1 MIIRFIIYTVIV
13 IIILLVFVKYL
24 ENSSVYF
31 PEKEILAN
39 PSVVNLAY
47 EDVSFKTR
55 DGKTLNAWFVPA
67 DNARNTILLCHG
79 NGGNIGDRL
88 DKIKLLHGLGLS
100 VFIFDYRGYGL
111 SSGKP
116 SEKGLYLD
124 AQAAYEYLMS
134 LRQVKENR
142 IIIYGESLG
151 SVAALDLASRRH
163 PAAVIVEGAFSNAAD
178 MAKIIY
184 PRLPSFLFWN
194 RFDSMRKIVKVSS
207 PVLFFHSRDDEVAP
221 FVLGEKLYNA
231 FSGSRRFVELTGGHN
246 DAFLGSKDIYLK
258 ELAEFI
264 RGLP

>member
-1 MIIRFIIYTVIV
+1 MITRFIIYTVIV
-13 IIILLVFVKYL
+13 IIILLVFVKHL

-31 PEKEILAN
+31 PEKEILAG
-39 PSVVNLAY
+39 PSVIGLAY
-47 EDVSFKTR
+47 EDVNFKAR
-55 DGKTLNAWFVPA
+55 DGKTLNGWFVPA
-67 DNARNTILLCHG
+67 DNARNVILLCHG

-88 DKIKLLHGLGLS
+88 DKIKLLHGLGAS
-100 VFIFDYRGYGL
+100 VFIFDYRGYG
-111 SSGKP
+111 SSEGKP

-124 AQAAYEYLMS
+124 AQAAYGYLMN
-134 LRQVKENR
+134 LRRVKEDR

-151 SVAALDLASRRH
+151 SVAALDLAANRR
-163 PAAVIVEGAFSNAAD
+163 PAAVIVEGAFSNAVD

-207 PVLFFHSRDDEVAP
+207 PVLFFHSRNDEVSP
-221 FVLGEKLYNA
+221 FALGEKLYNA

-246 DAFLGSKDIYLK
+246 DAFLESKEIYLK
-258 ELAEFI
+258 EITEFM

>member
-1 MIIRFIIYTVIV
+1 MIIRFIVYTVIV
-13 IIILLVFVKYL
+13 IIILSVFVKYL
-24 ENSSVYF
+24 EDRSVYF
-31 PEKEILAN
+31 PEKEILAS
-39 PSVVNLAY
+39 PSVIGLAY

-55 DGKTLNAWFVPA
+55 DGLILNAWFVPA

-88 DKIKLLHGLGLS
+88 DKIKLLHGLGES

-111 SSGKP
+111 SEGKP

-124 AQAAYEYLMS
+124 AQAAYEYLMIS
-134 LRQVKENR
+134 RQVKESR
-142 IIIYGESLG
+142 IIVYGESLG
-151 SVAALDLASRRH
+151 SVAALELALKRR
-163 PAAVIVEGAFSNAAD
+163 PAGIIVEGAFSNAVD

-184 PRLPSFLFWN
+184 PKLPSFLFRN
-194 RFDSMRKIVKVSS
+194 KFDSMRKIVKVSS

-221 FVLGEKLYNA
+221 FALGEKLYNA
-231 FSGSRRFVELTGGHN
+231 SSGSRRFVELSGGHN
-246 DAFLGSKDIYLK
+246 DAFLESKNIYLK